1 MENLM
6 SKMNTEGHSILRPP
20 CFDGKKY
27 TDWKERMRI
36 FIQSVDFK
44 LWFVIKNGPKIPT
57 KLVNNEAV
65 EKSEDEYDEED
76 MKNLELEA
84 KARNILYCAMNQDC
98 LENFSNANTAKQ
110 IWDKLEREMT
120 GDNSPTPNRRYSPTA
135 SDSDTDQFSS
145 PDLYYLQA
153 TTREAMD
160 KFLNLCVPLHKHA
173 LCGNWEAA
181 KAILNKENRLK
192 HAAIATGWATLLHVA
207 AGANQVQFVK
217 ELLNMLDNEQIAL
230 QDIKGNTAF
239 AFAVASGNM
248 PIVKL
253 LLGRNEHL
261 PIMRGG
267 GGHTPLQFAVMQGK
281 CDMARYLY
289 EKTKQVFENQDKKSL
304 FFASIKTG
312 NYHLALQ
319 MATEWKELAYA
330 RDQNEDTALHLLA
343 LNQNP
348 LSSCHCSELQ
358 NLININPG
366 TKKLVMFQLVY
377 FLWKTILSL
386 KDLSEAISIISEP
399 SQLLFDAAEVGNFG
413 FLSELI
419 SAHPSLIWEVDNKG
433 QSIIHTAVS
442 YRHASIFNLV
452 HEIGSHKDIIVS
464 YLVEEKGPLFFHPK
478 KEKQHFI
485 AFGSK
490 ISPTRST

>member
-1 MENLM
+1 M
-6 SKMNTEGHSILRPP
+6 SKMNNEGHSILRPP
-20 CFDGKKY
+20 CFDGKNY
-27 TDWKERMRI
+27 SDWKERMRI

-57 KLVNNEAV
+57 KLVSNEAV
-65 EKSEDEYDEED
+65 EKSEDENDEED

-110 IWDKLEREMT
+110 IWDELEREMT
-120 GDNSPTPNRRYSPTA
+120 GYNSPTPHRQSSNSPTA
-135 SDSDTDQFSS
+135 SDSDTDQFTT
-145 PDLYYLQA
+145 PDLYYLQE

-181 KAILNKENRLK
+181 KTILNKESRLK

-217 ELLNMLDNEQIAL
+217 ELLNILDDEHVAL

-239 AFAVASGNM
+239 SFAVASGNM
-248 PIVKL
+248 TIVKL
-253 LLGRNEHL
+253 LMGRNEYL
-261 PIMRGG
+261 PSMRGG

-289 EKTKQVFENQDKKSL
+289 DKTKRVFENHDRKSL

-312 NYHLALQ
+312 NYHMALQ
-319 MATEWKELAYA
+319 MATDWKELAYA

-358 NLININPG
+358 NPININP
-366 TKKLVMFQLVY
+366 
-377 FLWKTILSL
+377 
-386 KDLSEAISIISEP
+386 A
-399 SQLLFDAAEVGNFG
+399 
-413 FLSELI
+413 
-419 SAHPSLIWEVDNKG
+419 
-433 QSIIHTAVS
+433 
-442 YRHASIFNLV
+442 
-452 HEIGSHKDIIVS
+452 
-464 YLVEEKGPLFFHPK
+464 
-478 KEKQHFI
+478 
-485 AFGSK
+485 
-490 ISPTRST
+490 